1 MVYVGCINCDGVA
14 MNYANTLLGLLP
26 PVSYSRNASGI
37 RNQATIDG
45 ACLDDVQN
53 SAIRILNVIDP
64 RTSGNWLNRWEE
76 LYAIDGSNKNAQ
88 QRIAAVMAKINEV
101 GGLSIPYFIRLA
113 ESIGYQISI
122 EEPQPFRV
130 GVNRAGDRLAP
141 EDIMWV
147 WRVNVV
153 NAENLILRF
162 RAGISAAGSRLTD
175 YGDSIIESIFEDL
188 KPAFTYVVFNYK

>member
-1 MVYVGCINCDGVA
+1 MVYVGCINGDGVA
-14 MNYANTLLGLLP
+14 MNYANTLLALLP
-26 PVSYSRNASGI
+26 PVSYSRNAPGI

-76 LYAIDGSNKNAQ
+76 LFAIDGSNKNAQ

-122 EEPQPFRV
+122 DEPQPFRA
-130 GVNRAGDRLAP
+130 GINRAGDRLAP

-162 RAGISAAGSRLTD
+162 RAGISAAGNRLTD